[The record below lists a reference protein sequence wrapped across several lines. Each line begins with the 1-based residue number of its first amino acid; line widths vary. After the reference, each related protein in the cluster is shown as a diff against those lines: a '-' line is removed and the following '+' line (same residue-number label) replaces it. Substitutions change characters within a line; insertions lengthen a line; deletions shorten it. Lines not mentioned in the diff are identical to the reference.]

1 MGKSQESFNKKEK
14 EKKRQKKKKE
24 KRERRE
30 QRKVEREETGPKSFE
45 DMITYVDIDGNLT
58 KTKPDPMDMKIVIN
72 LEDIV
77 IGAPPKNDTEMD
89 KIRVGRVKFFNDEK
103 GYGFIVDKETKESV
117 FVHINSLSAP
127 IKENDVVSFEVEMG
141 QKGVNAVRVKHY
153 DEKAA
158 LKKKEDAAK
167 AAKIELEKLEAAQE
181 AAAKGETTTADATT
195 PEAPKADTEPAAE
208 DVKAADVEVKE

>member
-30 QRKVEREETGPKSFE
+30 QRKLEREENGPKSFE
-45 DMITYVDIDGNLT
+45 DMISYVDINGNLT
-58 KTKPDPMDMKIVIN
+58 KEKPDPVDMKIDIN
-72 LEDIV
+72 VEDIV
-77 IGAPPKNDTEMD
+77 IGAPPRDDSEMD
-89 KIRVGRVKFFNDEK
+89 KIRVGKVKFFNDEK

-117 FVHINSLSAP
+117 FVHINALSAP

-153 DEKAA
+153 DEKAE
-158 LKKKEDAAK
+158 LKKKEDAIAAAK
-167 AAKIELEKLEAAQE
+167 AEIAKLEAEQAEQ
-181 AAAKGETTTADATT
+181 AAAKAKAETTEDA
-195 PEAPKADTEPAAE
+195 APKE
-208 DVKAADVEVKE
+208 